1 MDERFIGRIIDDERV
16 VTAGIVHPPR
26 ESVAA
31 ENSPCR
37 IVRVAEV
44 DDVGDDRRKIGNE
57 GVLFRTGKIDEVAPV
72 LPVPCSGAARH
83 GIGVDIDRVHGV
95 CDRHSRGER
104 KQLLYVGHVAFRAV
118 TDKDIFSSYI
128 DAPGSIVMRRHRFA
142 QEGVALFRP
151 IASEGGSLR
160 HLFYSRVQSGNDRGN
175 KRLCDITYAKA
186 YDREST
192 ALFLMSLYLGGY
204 SGKKIGARQT
214 GIMFIAANHASPLS
228 VWL

>member
-1 MDERFIGRIIDDERV
+1 MYLSEPLLAVHGLSGTLYDIGTSVELRGLAPLPQITQSDGISVGPCHRHARGDDGERTAKAGKARRFGKRTAFHGHFFRAGNLENAVRDIRSLMDERFIGRIIDDERV

-57 GVLFRTGKIDEVAPV
+57 GVLFRTGKIDEVAPA

-95 CDRHSRGER
+95 CDRHS
-104 KQLLYVGHVAFRAV
+104 
-118 TDKDIFSSYI
+118 
-128 DAPGSIVMRRHRFA
+128 
-142 QEGVALFRP
+142 
-151 IASEGGSLR
+151 
-160 HLFYSRVQSGNDRGN
+160 
-175 KRLCDITYAKA
+175 
-186 YDREST
+186 
-192 ALFLMSLYLGGY
+192 
-204 SGKKIGARQT
+204 
-214 GIMFIAANHASPLS
+214 
-228 VWL
+228 